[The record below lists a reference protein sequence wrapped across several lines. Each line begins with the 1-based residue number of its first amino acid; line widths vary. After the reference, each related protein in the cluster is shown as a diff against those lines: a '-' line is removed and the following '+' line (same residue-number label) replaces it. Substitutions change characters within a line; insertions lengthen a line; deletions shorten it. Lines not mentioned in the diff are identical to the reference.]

1 MYAGTFVGTQKQSLD
16 PDWIWECLC
25 TRDLLHLHLNLKGK
39 ESSPN
44 PHLFF
49 SHERVRNTPM
59 SFTSTPA
66 VEKQEKTHLSPVICA
81 LGECVPCY
89 WCFHLLM
96 LQNFVCVA
104 VFSPSSSSQSSLD
117 VILPPFSLPFFSY
130 RAPGVRPSDLNLSSA
145 HIKAIAELERPPLH
159 PCRPLSRLLLLPLS
173 HPPVKLQTPLSCH
186 HLFAFFCL

>member
-81 LGECVPCY
+81 LGECLPCY

-104 VFSPSSSSQSSLD
+104 VFFPFLFLPVFSWCYPSTLFSSLLFLSSPRRPALRSEFILGPHQSHRRAGAASSASVSPS
-117 VILPPFSLPFFSY
+117 LPPP
-130 RAPGVRPSDLNLSSA
+130 PPPSITSS
-145 HIKAIAELERPPLH
+145 R
-159 PCRPLSRLLLLPLS
+159 
-173 HPPVKLQTPLSCH
+173 
-186 HLFAFFCL
+186 